1 LLKKGKRKEKLLKI
15 CKILH
20 KILIITG
27 LGFILQIRKGRN
39 CIFPVLLESLQDI
52 KEFHLDE
59 EFAGG

>member
-20 KILIITG
+20 KILIIT
-27 LGFILQIRKGRN
+27 GFILQIRKGRN

-59 EFAGG
+59 EFAEG